1 MESSASH
8 RLTELCVHLCTL
20 NLPFPRQRF
29 ARKTERMKAK
39 FQAVHLW
46 DSIEPEW
53 FILGTYLKLQQ
64 PGNTCMVGGGEP
76 LCTVE
81 DQSQMLHLKTP
92 KA

>member
-1 MESSASH
+1 
-8 RLTELCVHLCTL
+8 
-20 NLPFPRQRF
+20 
-29 ARKTERMKAK
+29 
-39 FQAVHLW
+39 VHLW